1 MLLCVLCGDRVNAS
15 ERARERNMHRKLDLI
30 LDKSATEEDG
40 GTSEAHNNTPGTIIS
55 SSCRRRHRCC
65 WSGAAALRSNAGA
78 RFMSVLSHKRKLRR
92 DIIKRNVFIARAVL
106 TTGGLSISPA
116 LFETRE
122 RVAKKRRLNV
132 LRQMVIKLPACE

>member
-1 MLLCVLCGDRVNAS
+1 MRAS
-15 ERARERNMHRKLDLI
+15 ERERARERNMHRKLDLI

-55 SSCRRRHRCC
+55 SSCRRHHRRRRRCC
-65 WSGAAALRSNAGA
+65 WSAVAALRSNAGA
-78 RFMSVLSHKRKLRR
+78 LSHKRKLRR
-92 DIIKRNVFIARAVL
+92 NIIKRNVFIARAVL

-132 LRQMVIKLPACE
+132 RRQMVIKLPACE